1 MQNYFDNE
9 ATSST
14 LHATMKPARGGKSL
28 VTFSTYEVCM
38 QAIHSHTYIL
48 TYIATTTTI
57 ITTLTLLFIKRKQ

>member
-28 VTFSTYEVCM
+28 VTFSTYEVCSM
-38 QAIHSHTYIL
+38 HAWCTQTHTH
-48 TYIATTTTI
+48 TDTTATI
-57 ITTLTLLFIKRKQ
+57 SLSSLLLFIKCKQ